1 MSYEDQG
8 GRNEKD
14 NNVEIWKI
22 KKLIKVS
29 RKALSI
35 HQLTNYFFRAWN

>member
-1 MSYEDQG
+1 MSYDDQG
-8 GRNEKD
+8 ARNEKD

-29 RKALSI
+29 KKALPI
-35 HQLTNYFFRAWN
+35 GYY